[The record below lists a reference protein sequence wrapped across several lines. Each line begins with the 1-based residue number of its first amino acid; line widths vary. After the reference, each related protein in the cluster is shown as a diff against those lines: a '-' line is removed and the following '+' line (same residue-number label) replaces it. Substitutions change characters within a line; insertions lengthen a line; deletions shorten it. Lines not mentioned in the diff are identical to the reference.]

1 MGIKVI
7 TPASAVLT
15 LAEMRLHLRLDTV
28 GGVHPDDT
36 LISSLLSSAVQYC
49 EHYTQR
55 SVGSQTLELALDA
68 FPDGPISLPKG
79 PLQSVTS
86 VSYVNTAGTTTTLSN
101 TLYAIDDY
109 GLEAWLITKYGTSW
123 PDTEGSANCVKV
135 RYVAGSIEPA
145 VKSAILLI
153 LAHLYE
159 NRENSSVL
167 QLKSLPM
174 GVDSLLDTVKA
185 WSI

>member
-7 TPASAVLT
+7 TPPSAVLT
-15 LAEMRLHLRLDTV
+15 LAEMRLHLRLDAV
-28 GGVHPDDT
+28 LGVHPDDT
-36 LISSLLSSAVQYC
+36 LISALLSAAVQYC

-55 SVGSQTLELALDA
+55 SIGTQTLELALDA
-68 FPDGPISLPKG
+68 FPDGPVVLPRG
-79 PLQSVTS
+79 PIQSVAS
-86 VSYVNTAGTTTTLSN
+86 VSYVNTAGTTTTLLN

-109 GLEAWLITKYGTSW
+109 GFEAWIVAKYGTSW
-123 PDTEGSANCVKV
+123 PYTEGSANCVKV

-145 VKSAILLI
+145 VKSALL
-153 LAHLYE
+153 LTLGHLYE

-174 GVDSLLDTVKA
+174 GVDALLNTVRV
-185 WSI
+185 WGV

>member
-7 TPASAVLT
+7 TPAAAVLT
-15 LAEMRLHLRLDTV
+15 LEEMRLHLRLDTV
-28 GGVHPDDT
+28 GGVHPDDA
-36 LISSLLSSAVQYC
+36 LISGLLLSAVQYC

-55 SVGSQTLELALDA
+55 SVGGQTLELALDA

-86 VSYVNTAGTTTTLSN
+86 VRYVNAAGTTTTLLN

-109 GLEAWLITKYGTSW
+109 GFEAWLIAKFGTAW

-135 RYVAGSIEPA
+135 RYVAGSVDPT

-153 LAHLYE
+153 IGHLYE

-167 QLKSLPM
+167 QLKDLPM
-174 GVDSLLDTVKA
+174 GVNALLDTVKA
-185 WSI
+185 WSL